1 MTQQNAQHVM
11 FEVYFED
18 YPNELEDL
26 KKWEEIG
33 RKVLS
38 RGNFEVHHERL
49 HKFNPQ
55 GASGFWLLSESH
67 LSFHTW
73 PEKKHVFID
82 LFSCGCN
89 EKTQSAAN
97 LMHEIFE
104 QMGGTVLNKN
114 TLKRGFLFK
123 EE

>member
-1 MTQQNAQHVM
+1 MTQQNALHVM
-11 FEVYFED
+11 FEVYFEN

-33 RKVLS
+33 RKVLGEGS
-38 RGNFEVHHERL
+38 FKVHHEKL

-73 PEKKHVFID
+73 PEKKYVFID
-82 LFSCGCN
+82 LFSCGCH
-89 EKTQSAAN
+89 EKTQSAVS
-97 LMHEIFE
+97 LMHKIFE
-104 QMGGTVLNKN
+104 QMGGTVLNRGI
-114 TLKRGFLFK
+114 LKRGFLFEK
-123 EE
+123 K